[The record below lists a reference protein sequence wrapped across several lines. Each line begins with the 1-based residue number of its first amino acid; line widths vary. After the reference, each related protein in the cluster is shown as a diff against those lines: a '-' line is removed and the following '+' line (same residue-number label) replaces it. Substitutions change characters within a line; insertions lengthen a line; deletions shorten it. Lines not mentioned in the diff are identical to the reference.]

1 MAATDAERMRR
12 VRRHNKGDHSMCT
25 AKTCTEVRA
34 DAATTIAA
42 AVVPRMPATVEPG
55 PEGAAAPIEAAVQ
68 AFVDALPYKDGDPRA
83 LLCLIAVRLARRVD
97 ETGAVPA
104 AVAELRKLLM
114 QLTEVPNGPAGPVD
128 EIRLRAAARALDGLI
143 AQSGR
148 AA

>member
-1 MAATDAERMRR
+1 MTTTDAERMRR

-34 DAATTIAA
+34 DVATTIAA
-42 AVVPRMPATVEPG
+42 QVVPPMPAVTVPG
-55 PEGAAAPIEAAVQ
+55 HEGGVGPIQAAVQ
-68 AFVDALPYKDGDPRA
+68 TFVDALPYKEGDPRR
-83 LLCLIAVRLARRVD
+83 LLCLIAVQLARRVD

-128 EIRLRAAARALDGLI
+128 ELRLRAARRALDNLI
-143 AQSGR
+143 TKAS
-148 AA
+148 

>member
-1 MAATDAERMRR
+1 MAGTDAERMRR

-34 DAATTIAA
+34 DAATMLAA
-42 AVVPRMPATVEPG
+42 SVVPSAPVVPG
-55 PEGAAAPIEAAVQ
+55 PGREGAAGPIQAAVT
-68 AFVDALPYKDGDPRA
+68 AFVDALPYQEGDPRR
-83 LLCLIAVRLARRVD
+83 LLCLIAVQLARRVD

-128 EIRLRAAARALDGLI
+128 EIRLRSAQRQLDAIIAKAA
-143 AQSGR
+143 
-148 AA
+148 

>member
-1 MAATDAERMRR
+1 VASSDAERMRR
-12 VRRHNKGDHSMCT
+12 VRRHNKGDHSLCT

-42 AVVPRMPATVEPG
+42 AVVPSMPVASVPG
-55 PEGAAAPIEAAVQ
+55 HEGAGPIQAAVQ
-68 AFVDALPYKDGDPRA
+68 VFVDALPYQEGDPRR
-83 LLCLIAVRLARRVD
+83 LLCLIAVQLARRVD

-128 EIRLRAAARALDGLI
+128 EIRLRAAQRALDNI
-143 AQSGR
+143 ISK

>member
-1 MAATDAERMRR
+1 MASSDAERMRR

-25 AKTCTEVRA
+25 AKTCVEVRA
-34 DAATTIAA
+34 DAATTLAA
-42 AVVPRMPATVEPG
+42 SVVPPVPVVSVPG
-55 PEGAAAPIEAAVQ
+55 TEGSSGPIEAAVTV
-68 AFVDALPYKDGDPRA
+68 FVNALPYPDGDPRR
-83 LLCLIAVRLARRVD
+83 LLCLIAVQLAKRVD

-128 EIRLRAAARALDGLI
+128 EIRLRAAQRKLDQMI
-143 AQSGR
+143 TK